1 MGHKVKKKNNN
12 KKSKNKMAIVILTLL
27 ICILVAGVTSATFF
41 YNFVGKFSKSNI
53 KATVPNS
60 KDEPINVLL
69 LGLDI
74 GEAGQGDKN
83 VPKRSDTMMVV
94 NYDREDNS
102 CSIISIPRDTYVQIN
117 GKSQKINAAHAIG
130 GPALAIKSVENLL
143 DTKIN
148 YYVTIDYEGFR
159 SFIDAIG
166 GIEMEIDRD
175 MIYDDNTQDL
185 HIRFK
190 KGEKVTLDGKKA
202 EEFFRWRKNNDGTG
216 FADGDIG
223 RIENQH
229 KLMSKVMEKV
239 TSPSIV
245 TKIGKILDLMP
256 KYVETNFSGEDI
268 LSYGMSFV
276 KMDRGNL
283 SQYTLKGD
291 TEYIKGLSYFLYDKK
306 RNKEVLA
313 ILNGDSKEVFNQS
326 KIKKDLNIEI
336 LNGTNVNGLAAKY
349 SNALKDNGYDHIT
362 TGNTKPID
370 KSKIIV
376 KGKEKE
382 DLAPLLKK
390 DFNIENIEFLEGD
403 GGNFDIIVML
413 GKDYK
418 KN

>member
-1 MGHKVKKKNNN
+1 MGHKVKNNN

-41 YNFVGKFSKSNI
+41 YNFIGKISKNNI

-74 GEAGQGDKN
+74 GEAGQDDKS

-94 NYDREDNS
+94 NYNKEDNA
-102 CSIISIPRDTYVQIN
+102 CSIISIPRDTYVEIN

-148 YYVTIDYEGFR
+148 YYVTVDYEGFR

-166 GIEMEIDRD
+166 GVEMEIDRD

-190 KGEKVTLDGKKA
+190 KGETVTLDGKKA

-216 FADGDIG
+216 LADGDIG

-245 TKIGKILDLMP
+245 TKIGKILDLIP

-276 KMDRGNL
+276 KVDKENF
-283 SQYTLKGD
+283 SQHTLKGD

-306 RNKEVLA
+306 RNKEVIS
-313 ILNGDSKEVFNQS
+313 ILNGDSKEVLSQS
-326 KIKKDLNIEI
+326 KIKESLNIEV

-349 SNALKDNGYDHIT
+349 SNTLKDNGYDHIT
-362 TGNTKPID
+362 TGNTKPIE

-382 DLAPLLKK
+382 DLAPILKK

-403 GGNFDIIVML
+403 GGNFDIIVMI